1 MKKQLIPII
10 VFHLFIVSLIWT
22 QSLSSN
28 TITEKEF
35 LSSRAKEKEYIKSFI
50 YATDGHPSY
59 TIKGEKI
66 NSPEMLVRFYRKRNF
81 RPAWN
86 WNKGLLANSEDI
98 LKLIKEVDEH
108 GLIPEYYH
116 LDAIK
121 DAVALLQDMQKTGVF
136 PEPEVIAELDLILT
150 DTFLTLGCHFSGR
163 CANHLTA
170 EAEWYANGNDMD
182 VGPIL
187 ENALMKNTVLETLRR
202 LLPSQESYARLKKS
216 LVFYRMIATNGD
228 LPKVPVSILLKK
240 NPDAYEIKRLKK
252 RLVISGD
259 LTQDN
264 KRDNAVYNKALK
276 QAVIR
281 FQRRHGLNPDGVIG
295 PLTLE
300 AMNVPAETRIRQI
313 ELNLER
319 MRWTSGNL
327 GSRYI
332 MINIADYRL
341 DIMENDSSVMS
352 MDVIVGRP
360 YWNTP
365 VMSETMTHIILNP
378 SWKIPDSIAGEE
390 LLPRIMENPDI
401 LTNKNIKILSSW
413 SNNAE
418 EIDPKTIHWSDITID
433 DFQYK
438 LRQEPGNTNPLG
450 NIKFMFPNNFNV
462 YLHDTPGKNL
472 FSKNTRSFSHGCIRL
487 SRPFDLAEYLL
498 QNHKGWTR
506 KKLLDSVKTRKKQGI
521 HLPKPI
527 DIHILYLTAWVDEKG
542 NQQFRD
548 DIYGRDEHL
557 YSALLN
563 TAPRLTS
570 ASNLTFTIY

>member
-170 EAEWYANGNDMD
+170 EAEWYANGNNMD

-216 LVFYRMIATNGD
+216 LAFYRMIATNGD

-240 NPDAYEIKRLKK
+240 NPDADEIKRLKK

-264 KRDNAVYNKALK
+264 KRDKAVFNKALK

-281 FQRRHGLNPDGVIG
+281 FQRRHGLNSDGVIG

-300 AMNVPAETRIRQI
+300 AMNIPAETRIRQI

-472 FSKNTRSFSHGCIRL
+472 FSKNTRSFSHGCIRV

-527 DIHILYLTAWVDEKG
+527 DIHIIYLTAWVDEKG

>member
-170 EAEWYANGNDMD
+170 EAEWYANGNNMD

-228 LPKVPVSILLKK
+228 LPKVPGSILLKK

>member
-228 LPKVPVSILLKK
+228 LPKVPGSILLKK

>member
-28 TITEKEF
+28 TII

-50 YATDGHPSY
+50 YATNGHPAY

-216 LVFYRMIATNGD
+216 LAFYRMIATNGD
-228 LPKVPVSILLKK
+228 LPKVPGSILLKK
-240 NPDAYEIKRLKK
+240 NPAAYEIKRLKK

-264 KRDNAVYNKALK
+264 KRSNVVFNKAFK

-360 YWNTP
+360 YWDTP

-390 LLPRIMENPDI
+390 LLPRIIENPDI

-472 FSKNTRSFSHGCIRL
+472 FSKNTRSFSHGCIRV
-487 SRPFDLAEYLL
+487 SRIIRAGPVKNYLIPL
-498 QNHKGWTR
+498 R
-506 KKLLDSVKTRKKQGI
+506 LERSRAFI
-521 HLPKPI
+521 
-527 DIHILYLTAWVDEKG
+527 
-542 NQQFRD
+542 F
-548 DIYGRDEHL
+548 
-557 YSALLN
+557 LN
-563 TAPRLTS
+563 P
-570 ASNLTFTIY
+570 